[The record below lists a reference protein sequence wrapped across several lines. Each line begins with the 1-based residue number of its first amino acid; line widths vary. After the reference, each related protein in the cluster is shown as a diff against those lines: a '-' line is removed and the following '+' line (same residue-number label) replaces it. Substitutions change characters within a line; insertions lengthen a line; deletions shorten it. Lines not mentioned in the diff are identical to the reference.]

1 MMSFRQMSMGFLMHD
16 LPVAIGATSTFIS
29 VASISELS
37 AYSSLTPPIRVA
49 QAGNMALAIAG
60 RQWSGTFEMAMRMGA
75 GRRLGITGSRISA
88 SRFLPCSMFRRRRQR
103 SSVSTI
109 FWLMAPDCLRLQAF
123 WMVSVT
129 RSCCSP

>member
-1 MMSFRQMSMGFLMHD
+1 MSESTTWMQMSVGRNVPFLLADLLFCSSFHSCSCWRQRVSRAMMSFRQMSMGFLMHD

-60 RQWSGTFEMAMRMGA
+60 RQ
-75 GRRLGITGSRISA
+75 
-88 SRFLPCSMFRRRRQR
+88 
-103 SSVSTI
+103 
-109 FWLMAPDCLRLQAF
+109 
-123 WMVSVT
+123 
-129 RSCCSP
+129 